1 MSLNTPP
8 TPTLKPTNINNLKNI
23 PPLQN
28 LNNEDEEESQ
38 EKTKD
43 NNEIIQQ
50 KRESLQN
57 PKTSPELYNKLIK
70 SHINDYK
77 FVTKI
82 NNDAMEDIN
91 KIKDYKWNLGMILIE
106 KINSLKYAIEE
117 KRNEINKKEK
127 EFEKNNVFDE
137 RIKYLKK
144 LIRKEED
151 EGHPQ
156 ELAINTNLKEKK
168 QELEDKINDI
178 ETKRN
183 DLKTKMKEKYQK
195 MLELKAKL
203 NKSLKE
209 LQLVEKQINSRKFI
223 FEKEKDEQEKKMKK
237 EMSEKLFYKD
247 EERLHLS
254 QNIGKYINK
263 TLLINE
269 DGQI

>member
-1 MSLNTPP
+1 MKSDT
-8 TPTLKPTNINNLKNI
+8 INKKNN
-23 PPLQN
+23 Q
-28 LNNEDEEESQ
+28 
-38 EKTKD
+38 D
-43 NNEIIQQ
+43 NNEQ
-50 KRESLQN
+50 RF
-57 PKTSPELYNKLIK
+57 IK
-70 SHINDYK
+70 NNINIR
-77 FVTKI
+77 I
-82 NNDAMEDIN
+82 NNNKNRIEDN
-91 KIKDYKWNLGMILIE
+91 KIDDK
-106 KINSLKYAIEE
+106 

-183 DLKTKMKEKYQK
+183 DLKTKMKEKYQT

-223 FEKEKDEQEKKMKK
+223 FEKAK
-237 EMSEKLFYKD
+237 
-247 EERLHLS
+247 RR
-254 QNIGKYINK
+254 N
-263 TLLINE
+263 
-269 DGQI
+269 